1 MNLKIFESI
10 GSYRTFRRGISPQ
23 KRIGFV
29 PTMGSLHKGHLT
41 LATTARKECD
51 FVLTSIFV
59 NPTQFGPNEDF
70 NRYPRDLAKDISLLK
85 DQVDGIFA
93 PPTEEMYPVSQRIW
107 VNVNHMN
114 HTAEANSR
122 PGFFNGVATVVTKLF
137 NIIQPDIAYF
147 GQKDAIQCI
156 VVRDLIKDL
165 NFPIE
170 LKIVPTVREHDGLA
184 MSSRNQYLTPHQR
197 SIAPILYK
205 ALDSTR
211 QFIDDSKEKRRDAIL
226 NKTYSVLKH
235 DEITVDYVSLT
246 SMDDAK
252 ELDQLDRSKDA
263 LLSVAIKI
271 GTTRLIDNII
281 LKHKQ

>member
-1 MNLKIFESI
+1 LPI
-10 GSYRTFRRGISPQ
+10 
-23 KRIGFV
+23 
-29 PTMGSLHKGHLT
+29 
-41 LATTARKECD
+41 
-51 FVLTSIFV
+51 
-59 NPTQFGPNEDF
+59 
-70 NRYPRDLAKDISLLK
+70 
-85 DQVDGIFA
+85 
-93 PPTEEMYPVSQRIW
+93 
-107 VNVNHMN
+107 
-114 HTAEANSR
+114 
-122 PGFFNGVATVVTKLF
+122 
-137 NIIQPDIAYF
+137 F